1 MIFKKSLLC
10 TLISLSM
17 SGVAINGFATE
28 SQVSDEHF
36 PQEQAQFNG
45 NQPLP
50 ATSGVYIVQLKGQSG
65 IEKAIAAQEL
75 IPSNQLAGQVGNQ
88 YNPRTPL
95 LADYTARLASRQQ
108 AVAQQVSINV
118 GEIAI
123 LHSFTHTFNGFSAK
137 LSKAQVDALLR
148 HPDVLSIEE
157 DVADQPTTINS
168 PAFLGLSGANGQ
180 HSLGIKG
187 EDVIIGIVDSGI
199 WPEHPSFAD
208 DGSYQPLATERWQGS
223 CDFANDPIGF
233 TCNNKLIGARYF
245 NQSYNASSGGHVLTE
260 LGEFLSPRDADGHG
274 THVASTAGGNE
285 VSVDFAGENLGMASG
300 IAPRARVAM
309 YKVCWNSDF
318 DNGDFSG
325 GCYRGDSM
333 AAIDAAVA
341 DGVDVINYS
350 ISGSTTSLTP
360 SPTLA
365 KLRASAAGVFV
376 SVSAGN
382 SGPTAST
389 VGSPAPWLTSVGMSS
404 VDGDGFQIGNFVD
417 VNSGALA
424 GTRYNGIWASAAP
437 APVGGGLTGT
447 ITASDPV
454 QGCDTFANA
463 ADMVGKIAVISR
475 GGCTFQIKMNNAKAA
490 GAVGMLVYALEGQ
503 TPISM
508 GLDAD
513 GEGIPA
519 VMVRREDGLALVD
532 QATFEATEITLSDEQ
547 YAVATGPTIGSI
559 LDEGSSRGPN
569 GSTFGMLKPDVAAP
583 GVNIL
588 AGNTMAPM
596 FGPQNQ
602 LFTYK
607 TGTSMAAPH
616 VAGLAALF
624 KQQHPSWSPAA
635 IKSAL
640 MTTARQDVID
650 EQDGELADVFGIGAG
665 HVVPVLAQDPGLVYN
680 AGFNDYLA
688 FLCGLGERSTV
699 ASQSE
704 TNCNELVAAGFNT
717 DASQL
722 NHASISVG
730 ELKEQQTIYRTV
742 TNVNN
747 VASVYFAEIDMPDGV
762 DVQLTTFDAQGNP
775 TEDGALAVDAAGT
788 ANYALTFRQTAASQ
802 FGEWVDGSITWRDS
816 QGHAVRSPLV
826 VKAEPRDKFSL
837 PTFMS
842 LEMNRGRASFPV
854 KANYSGAA
862 GVDLIGMVTPFHF
875 TTTVRQD
882 ADGIFTFNE
891 SSLAR
896 VNVTVPEGT
905 RAFRTSIRAE
915 DLSTG
920 LNVDLDMIVHRC
932 TSFSCSLIQTS
943 SNPGPNEQVVLID
956 PLPRASFSDGDYYK
970 VSILGVDLQGLGEIE
985 LTYSFWNVRDT
996 DNAQVR
1002 MSPRVIDG
1010 RFNNATITGSLET
1023 GIRHTGLVEMLDE
1036 QGNVSTVS
1044 VVEVKP

>member
-1 MIFKKSLLC
+1 MVIKKSLLC
-10 TLISLSM
+10 TLISLSI
-17 SGVAINGFATE
+17 SGVAIQSHATE
-28 SQVSDEHF
+28 SRVSDEHF
-36 PQEQAQFNG
+36 PQELAQLGG
-45 NQPLP
+45 NQP
-50 ATSGVYIVQLKGQSG
+50 ASAASGVYIVQLRGQSG
-65 IEKAIAAQEL
+65 VEKAIAAKEL
-75 IPSNQLAGQVGNQ
+75 LPSNQLAGLAGNQ

-95 LADYTARLASRQQ
+95 LANYTARLQGRQQ
-108 AVAQQVSINV
+108 AVAQQVSINL

-123 LHSFTHTFNGFSAK
+123 LNNFTHTFNGFSAR
-137 LSKAQVDALLR
+137 LSKEQVDALLR

-157 DVADQPTTINS
+157 DVLLQPDSVNS
-168 PAFLGLSGANGQ
+168 PTFLGLNGANGQ

-187 EDVIIGIVDSGI
+187 EDVIIGIVDTGI

-208 DGSYQPLATERWQGS
+208 DGSYTSLDAGRWRGS

-245 NQSYNASSGGHVLTE
+245 KKAYEATGSIQTK
-260 LGEFLSPRDADGHG
+260 LGEFPSPRDADGHG

-285 VSVDFAGENLGMASG
+285 VSVDIVGKYIGMASG
-300 IAPRARVAM
+300 IAPRARIAI
-309 YKVCWNSDF
+309 YKACWDSEYEE
-318 DNGDFSG
+318 G
-325 GCYRGDSM
+325 GCRYGDTM

-350 ISGSTTSLTP
+350 ISGSTTSLATLAN
-360 SPTLA
+360 LA

-382 SGPTAST
+382 TGPTAST

-404 VDGDGFQIGNFVD
+404 VDGEGFQIGNFVD
-417 VNSGALA
+417 VNSGAMA
-424 GTRYNGIWASAAP
+424 GTRYNGIWSSNAP
-437 APVGGGLTGT
+437 APNSGGLTAT
-447 ITASDPV
+447 ISASDPV
-454 QGCDTFANA
+454 KGCSSFNNA
-463 ADMVGKIAVISR
+463 SDMVGKIAVISR
-475 GGCTFQIKMNNAKAA
+475 GDCTFKEKIKHAKAA
-490 GAVGMLVYALEGQ
+490 GAVGVLVYALDGQ
-503 TPISM
+503 SPIDM
-508 GLDAD
+508 DWDVD
-513 GEGIPA
+513 GSEIPA
-519 VMVRREDGLALVD
+519 VMVRREDGLALID
-532 QATFEATEITLSDEQ
+532 QAANETTEITLSDEL
-547 YAVATGPTIGSI
+547 YAVATGPTVGSI
-559 LDEGSSRGPN
+559 LDRESSRGPN

-596 FGPQNQ
+596 FGPQYG
-602 LFTYK
+602 LFAYK

-624 KQQHPSWSPAA
+624 KQQHPNWSPAA

-665 HVVPVLAQDPGLVYN
+665 HVVPVSAQDPGLVYN

-699 ASQSE
+699 SGQSQ
-704 TNCNELVAAGFNT
+704 TTCKELVAAGFNT

-722 NHASISVG
+722 NHASVSVG
-730 ELKEQQTIYRTV
+730 ELKESQTIYRTV

-747 VASVYFAEIDMPDGV
+747 AASIYFAEIDMPKGI

-775 TEDGALAVDAAGT
+775 TVDGALAVDAAGT
-788 ANYALTFRQTAASQ
+788 ANYALTFSQTAASQ

-826 VKAEPRDKFSL
+826 VKAEPKDKFSL
-837 PTFMS
+837 PAFMS
-842 LEMNRGRASFPV
+842 LDMNRGRASFPV
-854 KANYSGAA
+854 KANYSGSA
-862 GVDLIGMVTPFHF
+862 GVNLIGMVPPFHY
-875 TTTVRQD
+875 TTKVRQD
-882 ADGIFTFNE
+882 ADGKFSFNE
-891 SSLAR
+891 SSLAS
-896 VNVTVPEGT
+896 VKVTVPAGVKVFK
-905 RAFRTSIRAE
+905 ASIRAE

-932 TSFSCSLIQTS
+932 TGFSCSFIETS
-943 SNPGPNEQVVLID
+943 SNPGPNEQVVLLD
-956 PLPRASFSDGDYYK
+956 PLPRNSFIGGDYYK
-970 VSILGVDLQGLGEIE
+970 VDILGVDLQGLGEIE
-985 LTYSFWNVRDT
+985 LTYSFWNVIDT
-996 DNAQVR
+996 DNAQTR

-1010 RFNNATITGSLET
+1010 RFNNVTITGNLDT

-1036 QGNVSTVS
+1036 QGNVSKVS